1 MKFVCTI
8 LFSIL
13 LSSCGGQAQLLPE
26 PEPEYE
32 IEGDWMVLPMPAGV
46 YADTNNFNMEAFE
59 VVVPGLDWIETKVD
73 MDMGKAIIYRW
84 ELVEDETTTA
94 QTAQNIY
101 TEFHGHKPR
110 VEGELGEL
118 MYYRKAVGG
127 YGQGFFRSPFT
138 GIHGWFFDNT
148 NEQDITIRIQ
158 IAGEFSKDD

>member
-1 MKFVCTI
+1 MKFGCTI

-46 YADTNNFNMEAFE
+46 YADTDNFNMEAFE

-84 ELVEDETTTA
+84 ESVEDETTTA
-94 QTAQNIY
+94 QTA
-101 TEFHGHKPR
+101 
-110 VEGELGEL
+110 
-118 MYYRKAVGG
+118 
-127 YGQGFFRSPFT
+127 
-138 GIHGWFFDNT
+138 
-148 NEQDITIRIQ
+148 
-158 IAGEFSKDD
+158 